1 MDNTRCQV
9 KVKWQIDMTRQV
21 DGYAPRFEY
30 VLAQTS
36 LRNKRSIGYAS
47 ANIGPKESCE
57 AKVPIELFASIFA
70 IKLNTST
77 RTNGLLMPI
86 VSLKHDSLTLCCWKD
101 ERSSGLR
108 KKMRIIMSSKSQRN
122 NVFEVNLP
130 LSSSSGVSSVD
141 DAWDDARAEV
151 SSVAL
156 VSRRMQLK
164 MPPRCPG
171 VIFATVHKHALITIN
186 CMSSSSCMKTKL
198 CSSESKCFTTIMRAL
213 RNFLSN
219 TGHESIVTAAR
230 TSSIDGSPFM
240 KADGP
245 RFDGAATSATS
256 EATNVHLGA
265 PRLIN

>member
-1 MDNTRCQV
+1 
-9 KVKWQIDMTRQV
+9 MTRQV

-30 VLAQTS
+30 VLAQIS

-108 KKMRIIMSSKSQRN
+108 KKIRIIMSSKSQRN